1 MTVLFAQARFCAGCS
16 ADLFALGWRLYVA
29 WLGEQ
34 RRMGDALT
42 QNSYCVCVCACMCLS
57 VCVPAYAFA
66 VLAPAHFL
74 AVGCNVF
81 LLQAPGSV
89 CDVGDA

>member
-42 QNSYCVCVCACMCLS
+42 QNSYCVCVFVRACVSLCVCLRTPSQCWRLRICKPWVAMCFCCRRLALCA
-57 VCVPAYAFA
+57 V
-66 VLAPAHFL
+66 
-74 AVGCNVF
+74 
-81 LLQAPGSV
+81 
-89 CDVGDA
+89 